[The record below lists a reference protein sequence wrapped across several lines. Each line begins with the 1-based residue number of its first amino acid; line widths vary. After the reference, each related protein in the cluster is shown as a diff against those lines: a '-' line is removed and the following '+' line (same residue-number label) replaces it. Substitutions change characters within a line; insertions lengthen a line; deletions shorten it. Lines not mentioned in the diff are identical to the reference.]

1 MLEAFKLA
9 GAIVAFASSCFG
21 ARQAQLGSAG
31 AGRDHDLD
39 RRHRTHRGRRTQA
52 GPASITPRRSTNLF
66 IEFETYSEAG
76 RTALNVR
83 HIVQIEKSKDG
94 NDTTLILANG
104 GSVLVKASYQDVC
117 DSVER
122 VVEDYMGGGAG

>member
-1 MLEAFKLA
+1 M
-9 GAIVAFASSCFG
+9 
-21 ARQAQLGSAG
+21 
-31 AGRDHDLD
+31 
-39 RRHRTHRGRRTQA
+39 
-52 GPASITPRRSTNLF
+52 F

>member
-1 MLEAFKLA
+1 M
-9 GAIVAFASSCFG
+9 
-21 ARQAQLGSAG
+21 
-31 AGRDHDLD
+31 
-39 RRHRTHRGRRTQA
+39 
-52 GPASITPRRSTNLF
+52 F

-76 RTALNVR
+76 RAALNVR

>member
-1 MLEAFKLA
+1 M
-9 GAIVAFASSCFG
+9 
-21 ARQAQLGSAG
+21 
-31 AGRDHDLD
+31 
-39 RRHRTHRGRRTQA
+39 
-52 GPASITPRRSTNLF
+52 
-66 IEFETYSEAG
+66 
-76 RTALNVR
+76 R